1 VPPSAPWTKYS
12 DCRAK
17 IPVSPDSIFS
27 ARVGKWVP
35 TELVSHFIYGEPEAP
50 FRLSVFCRRQHHRVT
65 GGSVS
70 GRSPLPPGVRLAAAD
85 ASHRIPPAEK
95 YGCAGTVL
103 KRRRVERG
111 QTIPAV
117 SPRRPGTSRVL
128 AVPGSTSWDACRGAL
143 ISPGTSCIENSA
155 AYPAVLPIQ
164 PFHETPVRSS
174 PPAQTICGRLA
185 GRHDQCAYRQRR
197 GRASCPGTIRLH
209 DADWVK

>member
-1 VPPSAPWTKYS
+1 MIVEPKYLFHPIPFFPLALENGFQQSWFLILSMESRRPPSG
-12 DCRAK
+12 
-17 IPVSPDSIFS
+17 SPFFAGANTIASPGD
-27 ARVGKWVP
+27 
-35 TELVSHFIYGEPEAP
+35 P
-50 FRLSVFCRRQHHRVT
+50 FRDGARFLQAFA
-65 GGSVS
+65 
-70 GRSPLPPGVRLAAAD
+70 SPTR
-85 ASHRIPPAEK
+85 RIPPAEK